1 MTYPLPY
8 TNNGNI
14 RNMDIENKIPK
25 KLSLERM
32 FSMLDEKE
40 RRSRNI
46 YLHHGL
52 GVTVNM
58 QNFFNPILLTN
69 GPFLIE
75 DYRFGLIK
83 KGNLHTIINLK
94 ERFVNSGF
102 LVFVTPGT
110 IVDPI
115 SIEKTEIDGM
125 ALSPDILRLALHDN
139 LPELLNGHIKDGLLE
154 ISETDTLLFDR
165 LYHTL
170 SLLVNAHPDNQ
181 EAHLGMA
188 ATIIH
193 SFNRVFSLNEATVGS
208 KSTTTSQTIFD
219 RFIELVN
226 QHCLQQHQLNFYAER
241 MCITERYL
249 GTVVRQTSGATAKEW
264 IDKAIVTAAKVM
276 LRHSNKQVVQI
287 SDSLNFPT
295 PSFFCKYFKR
305 LTGQTPQEYRNKI
318 SPRQ

>member
-1 MTYPLPY
+1 
-8 TNNGNI
+8 
-14 RNMDIENKIPK
+14 MDIKNKIPQ
-25 KLSLERM
+25 KLTLEQM
-32 FSMLDEKE
+32 FCMLDENQ
-40 RRSRNI
+40 RRARNI
-46 YLHHGL
+46 YLHHGF

-58 QNFFNPILLTN
+58 RNFFNPILLSN

-83 KGNLHTIINLK
+83 KGCLHTDINLK
-94 ERFVNSGF
+94 ERFINAGS
-102 LVFVTPGT
+102 LIFVTPGT

-115 SIEKTEIDGM
+115 CIQDTEIDGM

-154 ISETDTLLFDR
+154 ISETNTLLFDR

-170 SLLVNAHPDNQ
+170 SLLVNAHSDNL

-188 ATIIH
+188 AAIIH
-193 SFNRVFSLNEATVGS
+193 SFDKSFSLNNATAY
-208 KSTTTSQTIFD
+208 KSTPTSQTIFD

-226 QHCLQQHQLNFYAER
+226 QHCRQQHQLRFYAER

-249 GTVVRQTSGATAKEW
+249 GTVVKQTSGATAKEW

-276 LRHSNKQVVQI
+276 LRHSNKQIVQI
-287 SDSLNFPT
+287 SDDLNFPT
-295 PSFFCKYFKR
+295 SSFFCKYFKR
-305 LTGQTPQEYRNKI
+305 LTGMTPQEYRNGI
-318 SPRQ
+318 SQKK